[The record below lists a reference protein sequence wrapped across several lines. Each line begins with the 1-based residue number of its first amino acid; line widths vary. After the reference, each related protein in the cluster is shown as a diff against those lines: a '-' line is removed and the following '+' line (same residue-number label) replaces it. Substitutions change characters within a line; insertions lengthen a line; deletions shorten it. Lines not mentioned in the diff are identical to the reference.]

1 VSVRSQPAP
10 PSNWNLANGL
20 TTLRIVLVPLLAWLL
35 LSEGGDDYATRWWA
49 TVVFTAAI
57 LTDRVD
63 GELARRRNVVTD
75 FGKVMDPIADKAL
88 TGMAFVGLSVIGE
101 LWWWV
106 TVVVLGREW
115 GITLLRFWVMKY
127 GVIPASRGGK
137 IKTAV
142 QGFALGGLI
151 APLHMFTGP
160 WDTLGNVLWWV
171 SAALMAAAVVITLVT
186 GLDYVRE
193 AARVRRAGQDRERMS
208 A

>member
-1 VSVRSQPAP
+1 MVSAQSAR

-20 TTLRIVLVPLLAWLL
+20 TTLRIILVPLFAWLL
-35 LSEGGDDYATRWWA
+35 LRGGGDDYASRWWA
-49 TVVFTAAI
+49 AGVFTAAI
-57 LTDRVD
+57 LTDRID

-106 TVVVLGREW
+106 TIVVLGREW
-115 GITLLRFWVMKY
+115 GITLLRFWVIKY

-137 IKTAV
+137 IKTAL
-142 QGFALGGLI
+142 QGLALCGLI
-151 APLHMFTGP
+151 LPLHLLSGA
-160 WDTLGNVLWWV
+160 WRTLGNVLWWV
-171 SAALMAAAVVITLVT
+171 SAGLLAAAVVITLVT
-186 GLDYVRE
+186 GLDYARE
-193 AARVRRAGQDRERMS
+193 ATRVRRAGRDRARTT